1 MLYILFNAKRRFTT
15 ISVLVLAVL
24 LVISLLPSGFAGKS
38 KLNTVVSADAST
50 YSIKDIALNPGK
62 NESEMNVTYYTSTN
76 PVATKVQVSYK
87 ALMTGGNFPTGSN
100 AVTFTGTS
108 SEAAT
113 VSSTVYYSNKVT
125 IAPLSPN
132 IEYVYRVGDGTDANW
147 SPVYSFKTQDP
158 YTYSVMFV
166 GDPQIGAS
174 GSVTNDTYGWTN
186 TLNKAVA
193 QFPNMSFI
201 MSAGDQVET
210 NNSESQYDA
219 YLSPSVLRS
228 LPVATVVGNHD
239 GSVNYTYHFNQPNQS
254 TLGAT
259 AVSPG
264 DYYYT
269 KGDSLFM
276 VLNTNNSSAAA
287 HVQFMKET
295 VAAVP
300 NAKWKFVTFHHDIYG
315 AGTHSLESA
324 ITNLRAGL
332 FPTFDELNVDMIFM
346 GHDHSYVRT
355 FVMKGDIPQKN
366 QLVDSQGRDVNP
378 VGSTYLT
385 ANSASGSKYYELK
398 TTPEVYSAVR
408 SQLHVPTF
416 STIDVTP
423 TSVTIKTFRTDT
435 MEMVDTYGMVK
446 DTEAKVYAK
455 PTQEAHPTTFEYYY
469 ALTKGNSVNTVDA
482 TFGFDSTRIK
492 FTKAELVSPNAGVI
506 DSKLAADGKSVRV
519 VAGLTTPISTIAA
532 TDVVKL
538 TFELVPSNPTKLA
551 IAEIT
556 LNNSSTSSSGVNK
569 DVKSSITGKTG
580 SIVRYYDFTGDGLT
594 TGADLSK
601 ALDFYRA
608 SSQDPNWNT
617 SKVADVNLDGVVDI
631 TDFTMILK
639 QIFE

>member
-15 ISVLVLAVL
+15 ITVLVLSVL
-24 LVISLLPSGFAGKS
+24 LIFSLLPSGFSGAS
-38 KLNTVVSADAST
+38 KINPTVSADSST

-62 NESEMNVTYYTSTN
+62 NESELNLTWYTSVN
-76 PVATKVQVSYK
+76 PVAVKVQVSYK
-87 ALMTGGNFPTGSN
+87 ALMSGNTFPTGSN
-100 AVTFTGTS
+100 QVTFTGTS

-113 VSSTVYYSNKVT
+113 VSSAVYYSNKVT
-125 IAPLSPN
+125 ITPLAPSTSF
-132 IEYVYRVGDGTDANW
+132 VYRVGDGVNW
-147 SPVYSFKTQDP
+147 SPVYEFKTQDP

-174 GSVTNDTYGWTN
+174 GSVTNDTYGWSN
-186 TLNKAVA
+186 TLNKAVT

-210 NNSESQYDA
+210 NNDEDQYDA
-219 YLSPSVLRS
+219 YLSPSQLRS

-239 GSVNYTYHFNQPNQS
+239 GAVNYTYHFNQPNQS
-254 TLGAT
+254 TLGSTSA
-259 AVSPG
+259 SPG

-295 VAAVP
+295 AAAVP

-315 AGTHSLESA
+315 AGTHSLEDS
-324 ITNLRAGL
+324 IKNLRAGL

-378 VGSTYLT
+378 NGSTYLT

-398 TTPEVYSAVR
+398 AIPEVYSAVR

-435 MEMVDTYGMVK
+435 MAMVDTYGMVK
-446 DTEAKVYAK
+446 DTEAKVYSK
-455 PTQEAHPTTFEYYY
+455 PTSEAHPTTFEYYY
-469 ALTKGNSVNTVDA
+469 TLTNGNSVNSVDA
-482 TFGFDSTRIK
+482 TFGFDSKRVK
-492 FTKAELVSPNAGVI
+492 FKKAELVAPNAGVFE
-506 DSKLAADGKSVRV
+506 SKLSADGNSVRV

-538 TFELVPSNPTKLA
+538 TFELTPGNPQKLA
-551 IAEIT
+551 TAEIQ
-556 LNNSSTSSSGVNK
+556 LVSSVTSSSGVYK
-569 DVKSSITGKTG
+569 DVKSSISGKTG
-580 SIVRYYDFTGDGLT
+580 SVVRYYDFNNDGYITISDLT
-594 TGADLSK
+594 K

-608 SSQDPNWNT
+608 TSTDATWNVR
-617 SKVADVNLDGVVDI
+617 KIADINNDGVVDLLDY
-631 TDFTMILK
+631 TLILK
-639 QIFE
+639 QILE